1 MLELTHIGSNKI
13 KTINPHENFVTCS
26 TFSLENDRPNGRVLL
41 GVWNGVPIVTRV
53 QPKAIKS
60 SVPKPSCTFAVTVV
74 TTLSYIDGV

>member
-41 GVWNGVPIVTRV
+41 GV
-53 QPKAIKS
+53 
-60 SVPKPSCTFAVTVV
+60 
-74 TTLSYIDGV
+74 